1 MVRVPL
7 YNGGMA
13 AINETGVRVPAVA
26 QNVTAGPA
34 VGNALVQVG
43 QLGSQMA
50 AQMAQANDTRQ
61 FMEAEGIMQKH
72 AKEQQLFQQ
81 QTPDQDQWLPSWEK
95 RQQQMAADF
104 QKMSLTKQGRMTL
117 DRGFN
122 RWSSGQTIDI
132 QGQAFKQSVGRAK
145 MAVLNRA
152 TEAAQAGDARGID
165 GAIAM
170 LPQDFTT
177 PEEREDLRLQLH
189 GTALNVQRDQ
199 VKNSVSAALL
209 NNQPETAK
217 AWLDKGLQSGAL
229 TKEQH
234 AAQMADVDHA
244 ARINDLITI
253 AHDNPRII
261 LDNDNTP
268 GLAKVKQAAG
278 ELSGPERIKLE
289 NAAQSRLN
297 ELRTDAVKSYTDQI
311 KMGVADKESFADKI
325 LKDSNLETVD
335 KANLSRFLD
344 VGPVNDPVAYAKLYA
359 EAKTFEGKE
368 GSPEYARLLSRADM
382 ALDGDHKSG
391 VVQALGEAVK
401 APKDAQSR
409 AKNAIFSQMSD
420 DLQAGLFGSLN
431 GKLADLKTS
440 LDPKMRA
447 EVDAIKSELLTD
459 DEKARIAKEPT
470 RADYIEG
477 KARDLWWQR
486 NHKHPASGETFD
498 NHVVDDEAAKRM
510 ASQRAWDA
518 MASLE
523 KWQSENP
530 KATPQELRS
539 QYESYLV
546 KQRAAGSVSP
556 LLPPIEVPTV
566 KIDLKELLK
575 RHASNPGK

>member
-1 MVRVPL
+1 MPTIPL
-7 YNGGMA
+7 YQGGQIPA
-13 AINETGVRVPAVA
+13 NRTGVMVPAVA
-26 QNVTAGPA
+26 QGVTAGPA
-34 VGNALVQVG
+34 VGNALVQIG
-43 QLGSQMA
+43 GLGSQIA
-50 AQMAQANDTRQ
+50 EKMAQANDTRQ
-61 FMEAEGIMQKH
+61 FMEAEGLMQQH

-81 QTPDQDQWLPSWEK
+81 QTPDQDQWLPAWEK
-95 RQQQMAADF
+95 RQQQMADAF

-145 MAVLNRA
+145 TAVLNRA

-199 VKNSVSAALL
+199 VKNSVAAAIL

-244 ARINDLITI
+244 AEVNSLVTI
-253 AHDNPRII
+253 ANDDPRRAME
-261 LDNDNTP
+261 
-268 GLAKVKQAAG
+268 LAIAG
-278 ELSGPERIKLE
+278 EQAKRISGPERVRIVD
-289 NAAQSRLN
+289 AAQSRLDG
-297 ELRTDAVKSYTDQI
+297 LRSDAVKSYTDQI
-311 KMGVADKESFADKI
+311 KMGVADKNAFADKI
-325 LKDSNLETVD
+325 LKDSNIETVD

-359 EAKTFEGKE
+359 EAKTFEGDE

-382 ALDGDHKSG
+382 ALDGEHKSG

-401 APKDAQSR
+401 APKNAQSR

-447 EVDAIKSELLTD
+447 EVDAIKAEVYANHENWLGWDGQPKTD
-459 DEKARIAKEPT
+459 EEKE
-470 RADYIEG
+470 IESR
-477 KARDLWWQR
+477 KTWWQR
-486 NHKHPASGETFD
+486 NNQHPAKGETFD

-523 KWQSENP
+523 KWQADNP

-556 LLPPIEVPTV
+556 LLPAIEVPTV
-566 KIDLKELLK
+566 KVDLKELLK
-575 RHASNPGK
+575 RHASNP